1 MYFWVGLIL
10 CLSGAFA
17 LVSVIKILIA
27 ERSLTFGFL
36 LLSVVAFIAGST
48 SLFFPELS
56 ADFSEWS
63 WLVSSV
69 LLICGLF
76 GLVRESKPVFARFP
90 IYLTFLPLL
99 SVIFYPLAVDAL
111 VIKNLILATYQA
123 GALIVALLL
132 FSVKQKK
139 EGEHILTLA
148 AIIVCIVSYLFEWVF
163 VFSGINTDLVAK
175 LVLATG
181 IILVSFGL
189 RGKYVES
196 K

>member
-1 MYFWVGLIL
+1 MSMYFWMGLVL

-17 LVSVIKILIA
+17 LVNIIKILIKQ
-27 ERSLTFGFL
+27 RSLTFVFL
-36 LLSVVAFIAGST
+36 LSSVVAFIAGSS

-56 ADFSEWS
+56 NDFPEWS

-99 SVIFYPLAVDAL
+99 SIIFYPLAVDAL

-123 GALIVALLL
+123 GALVVALLL

-148 AIIVCIVSYLFEWVF
+148 AIIVCIVSYLFEWF
-163 VFSGINTDLVAK
+163 FTFSDINTDLVAK
-175 LVLATG
+175 LGLAAG
-181 IILVSFGL
+181 IILASFGL
-189 RGKYVES
+189 RRKYT
-196 K
+196 